1 MVPSITPTTYYWPLT
16 ITVTNPCATAIITAS
31 SDLTLS
37 YVIGDP
43 TPTTGAIGFTV
54 SPSICALSYTYK
66 FSNSTTVG
74 TNPLFTFP
82 DIATLQVGASSN
94 NNYASTTAYVI
105 NVKASVTYGA
115 ATATQAF
122 TVTVHDQC
130 FPTTVTINT
139 GSSYTYTIL
148 DPLATYTMDPF
159 IVV

>member
-1 MVPSITPTTYYWPLT
+1 MVPSLSPSTYYWALT
-16 ITVTNPCATAIITAS
+16 IFVTNPCAAATITAS
-31 SDLTLS
+31 PDLPLS

-43 TPTTGAIGFTV
+43 TPTPGAIGFTV
-54 SPSICALSYTYK
+54 SPSTCALSYTYK

-82 DIATLQVGASSN
+82 DLATLQVGTSSN

-105 NVKASVTYGA
+105 NVKASVIYGSA
-115 ATATQAF
+115 SATQAF
-122 TVTVHDQC
+122 TATVHDQC
-130 FPTTVTINT
+130 FPTTVTVNT

-159 IVV
+159 TVV